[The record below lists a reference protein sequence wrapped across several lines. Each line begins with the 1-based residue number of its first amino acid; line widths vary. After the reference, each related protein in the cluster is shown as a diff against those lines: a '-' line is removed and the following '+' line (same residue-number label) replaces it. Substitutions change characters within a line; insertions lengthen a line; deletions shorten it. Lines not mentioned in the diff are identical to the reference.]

1 MSNSNIWM
9 CFLLYCIVNNLFVFI
24 CVASFFFFF
33 LFAKCY
39 IVFLILAFTKLAG
52 DVAKTRAQPMRAK
65 KLYVLGGIM
74 VCNFFII

>member
-1 MSNSNIWM
+1 MSNLKYLDVFFS
-9 CFLLYCIVNNLFVFI
+9 YCIVNNLFVFI
-24 CVASFFFFF
+24 YVASFFF

-39 IVFLILAFTKLAG
+39 IVFLMLAFTKLAG